1 MGIRG
6 CLTGL
11 IDSTVL
17 TVINH
22 VRVRKHLHISI
33 EDIQIGALNVLTA
46 VPPQTS
52 STRTTFLKRRRQR
65 LTNHLNTTQHLS
77 NSSWNKEKTKTA
89 LIALFVIWSAY
100 FVVEYL

>member
-1 MGIRG
+1 MDTRG
-6 CLTGL
+6 HLAGL
-11 IDSTVL
+11 MYSTVL

-52 STRTTFLKRRRQR
+52 SIRTTFLKRRRQR

-77 NSSWNKEKTKTA
+77 DSSWNKEKT
-89 LIALFVIWSAY
+89 
-100 FVVEYL
+100 E